1 MGMGEMQ
8 VRFVA
13 VVWHEGRAR
22 GRRRAVAALRPVIAE
37 GGVKVRTGYLLSRLL
52 LACAVLLCPAVAWT
66 QAQANGYEHFSIGD
80 VAAKTPGHTAP
91 GLLLMGGGRE
101 IVDAFKWFAAQAG
114 HGHVVILRASGD
126 DELQNWIYHDVGGV
140 ASVQTLIFHAR
151 APASDPRV
159 LAIIKHADGIF
170 IAGGDQANYV
180 RFWKDTPLDR
190 LINAHVR
197 AGKPLG
203 GTSAGL
209 AILGEWGYGAMDGGS
224 ITSPEALRD
233 PDGPAVTLVDHFLA
247 LARLRG
253 IITDTHFVQRDRLG
267 RLLAFVARAAKD
279 QHTAAITGLGV
290 DQDSALLVD
299 ANGDARFLSWHTDG
313 HAWLVVP
320 SKMREVERE
329 GGRAALDAYLKNR
342 AAPGKPLNLDGYVVT
357 GIGTSSH
364 LHLPDCAVE
373 NATFVR
379 HIDVVNGRLVEH
391 AGGSVGA
398 GRAPR
403 ADLIHERA
411 QP

>member
-1 MGMGEMQ
+1 M
-8 VRFVA
+8 
-13 VVWHEGRAR
+13 
-22 GRRRAVAALRPVIAE
+22 IKE
-37 GGVKVRTGYLLSRLL
+37 GGVKVRNRYSMSGLL
-52 LACAVLLCPAVAWT
+52 LACAMLLCPAVSC
-66 QAQANGYEHFSIGD
+66 AQGQTKAYEYFSVGD
-80 VAAKTPGHTAP
+80 VAAKTPGKTSP

-159 LAIIKHADGIF
+159 LAIVKHADGIF

-180 RFWKDTPLDR
+180 RFWKGTPLGK

-224 ITSPEALRD
+224 ITSSEALRD
-233 PDGPAVTLVDHFLA
+233 PGGPAVTLVDHFINLTA
-247 LARLRG
+247 LRG
-253 IITDTHFVQRDRLG
+253 IITDTHFAQRERLG
-267 RLLAFVARAAKD
+267 RLLAFVARTAKD
-279 QHTAAITGLGV
+279 HHTAAVTGLGV

-299 ANGDARFLSWHTDG
+299 ANGDARFLSWHADG

-320 SKMREVERE
+320 EKLREVERK
-329 GGRAALDAYLKNR
+329 GGRAALDAFLKDR
-342 AAPGKPLNLDGYVVT
+342 VAPGKPLNIDGYVVT

-364 LHLPDCAVE
+364 LHLPDCSVE
-373 NATFVR
+373 NAAFMK
-379 HIDVVNGRLVEH
+379 HIDVVDGQLVER
-391 AGGSVGA
+391 AGGGA
-398 GRAPR
+398 RGGHASR
-403 ADLIHERA
+403 ADLIYERT

>member
-1 MGMGEMQ
+1 MK
-8 VRFVA
+8 A
-13 VVWHEGRAR
+13 ATLCGR
-22 GRRRAVAALRPVIAE
+22 V
-37 GGVKVRTGYLLSRLL
+37 L
-52 LACAVLLCPAVAWT
+52 LACVMLLAPAACAW
-66 QAQANGYEHFSIGD
+66 AQGKTAAWEHFSVGD
-80 VAAKTPGHTAP
+80 VAAGTPGKTSS

-101 IVDAFKWFAAQAG
+101 IDDAFKWFAARAG
-114 HGHVVILRASGD
+114 HGHIVILRASGD
-126 DELQNWIYHDVGGV
+126 DALQKYIYRDVGGV

-159 LAIIKHADGIF
+159 LAIVKHADGIF

-180 RFWKDTPLDR
+180 RFWKGTALGA
-190 LINAHVR
+190 LISAHVR

-233 PDGPAVTLVDHFLA
+233 PDGPAVTLVDHFIA

-253 IITDTHFVQRDRLG
+253 IITDTHFAQRDRLG

-279 QHTAAITGLGV
+279 QHTAAVTGLGV

-299 ANGDARFLSWHTDG
+299 ANGDARFLSWHADG

-320 SKMREVERE
+320 EKLREVERR

-342 AAPGKPLNLDGYVVT
+342 VAPGKLLNLDGYVVT
-357 GIGTSSH
+357 GIGTSSQ
-364 LHLPDCAVE
+364 LHLPDCTVE
-373 NATFVR
+373 NAAFVKQ
-379 HIDVVNGRLVEH
+379 IDVVDGRLVEH
-391 AGGSVGA
+391 AGGATPGS
-398 GRAPR
+398 RASR
-403 ADLIHERA
+403 ANLIHERA

>member
-1 MGMGEMQ
+1 M
-8 VRFVA
+8 
-13 VVWHEGRAR
+13 
-22 GRRRAVAALRPVIAE
+22 IKE
-37 GGVKVRTGYLLSRLL
+37 GGVKVRNRYSMSGLL
-52 LACAVLLCPAVAWT
+52 LACAMLLCPAVT
-66 QAQANGYEHFSIGD
+66 CAQGQTKAYEYFSVGD
-80 VAAKTPGHTAP
+80 VAAKTPGKTSP

-159 LAIIKHADGIF
+159 LAIVKHADGIF

-180 RFWKDTPLDR
+180 RFWKGTPLGK

-224 ITSPEALRD
+224 ITSSEALRD
-233 PDGPAVTLVDHFLA
+233 PGGPAVTLVDHFINLTA
-247 LARLRG
+247 LRG
-253 IITDTHFVQRDRLG
+253 IITDTHFAQRERLG
-267 RLLAFVARAAKD
+267 RLLAFVARTAKD
-279 QHTAAITGLGV
+279 HHTAAVTGLGV

-299 ANGDARFLSWHTDG
+299 ANGDARFLSWHADG

-320 SKMREVERE
+320 EKLREVERK
-329 GGRAALDAYLKNR
+329 GGPAALDAFLKDR
-342 AAPGKPLNLDGYVVT
+342 VAPGKPLNLDGYVVT
-357 GIGTSSH
+357 AIGTSSR
-364 LHLPDCAVE
+364 LHLPGCAVE
-373 NATFVR
+373 NAAFVK
-379 HIDVVNGRLVEH
+379 HIDVVDGQLVER
-391 AGGSVGA
+391 AGGGA
-398 GRAPR
+398 RGGHASR
-403 ADLIHERA
+403 ADLIYERT